1 MYQYRYFAV
10 TVDASHRVT
19 VVNDNNVYQV
29 NSTKIK
35 SITRK
40 ALSDHQDSGSVD
52 VGRNQYAYRV
62 AKNSVGQ
69 TMVVFFKRNANFT
82 TVFWLLFR
90 VAVVLGI
97 GSLIVFTVVFED
109 C

>member
-1 MYQYRYFAV
+1 MQSKNEVDRVLTALVKNEGHLSPRNAHAAFGNQNDSINRNFLGGPYNPEAVYQYRYFAV

-52 VGRNQYAYRV
+52 VG
-62 AKNSVGQ
+62 
-69 TMVVFFKRNANFT
+69 
-82 TVFWLLFR
+82 
-90 VAVVLGI
+90 
-97 GSLIVFTVVFED
+97 
-109 C
+109 

>member
-1 MYQYRYFAV
+1 M
-10 TVDASHRVT
+10 DASQRVT

-35 SITRK
+35 SITIK
-40 ALSDHQDSGSVD
+40 ALSDNQYSGSVD

-69 TMVVFFKRNANFT
+69 TMVVFLNETLIYNR
-82 TVFWLLFR
+82 FWLLFR

-97 GSLIVFTVVFED
+97 GSLIVFAVVLKIAK
-109 C
+109 

>member
-1 MYQYRYFAV
+1 MQFTYFAV

-19 VVNDNNVYQV
+19 VVKDNNVYQV
-29 NSTKIK
+29 NSTNIK

-62 AKNSVGQ
+62 TKNFVGQ
-69 TMVVFFKRNANFT
+69 TMVVFLNETLIYNR
-82 TVFWLLFR
+82 FWLLFR
-90 VAVVLGI
+90 VAVVLG
-97 GSLIVFTVVFED
+97 SVH
-109 C
+109 